1 MTAVNANGE
10 SAYSSVVSVT
20 TGEALVGGRRHY
32 IPEPTIT
39 YPSDISVIIN
49 SGDSETTSTDV
60 NLTLSATNASEMM
73 ISNASDF
80 SDASWETYLTTKSW
94 TLTSGEGEKTVYV
107 KFRSSSGG
115 ESSVVSDGIILRVP
129 TEEEEGVAEEGI
141 GEEEEEEITLPPEE
155 EGVEVPSEVVPTRPS
170 EIDLTK
176 ENQAIGEFG
185 RLSGKLP
192 STSAEWKTVQF
203 IAYGAT
209 SESKKLTPDQRVG
222 ILNEYK
228 EIYGSYPTTDSDW
241 NDLAKI
247 AKGESPEKRNLA
259 KEKEG
264 IGLFGAIYGKLPS
277 TVKDWNF
284 VKWITYR
291 IRPTVRD
298 LAKERAA
305 IGTFRS
311 LKFFGNILPTTSLH
325 WAVVRALAYIF

>member
-1 MTAVNANGE
+1 MSEKTKKIKKFGGLFIVIFFLLSFVVFSNATFNLVEKAFGYGGGGIWTPPTRE
-10 SAYSSVVSVT
+10 WQT
-20 TGEALVGGRRHY
+20 TGPAT
-32 IPEPTIT
+32 EP
-39 YPSDISVIIN
+39 
-49 SGDSETTSTDV
+49 
-60 NLTLSATNASEMM
+60 
-73 ISNASDF
+73 
-80 SDASWETYLTTKSW
+80 
-94 TLTSGEGEKTVYV
+94 
-107 KFRSSSGG
+107 
-115 ESSVVSDGIILRVP
+115 P
-129 TEEEEGVAEEGI
+129 T